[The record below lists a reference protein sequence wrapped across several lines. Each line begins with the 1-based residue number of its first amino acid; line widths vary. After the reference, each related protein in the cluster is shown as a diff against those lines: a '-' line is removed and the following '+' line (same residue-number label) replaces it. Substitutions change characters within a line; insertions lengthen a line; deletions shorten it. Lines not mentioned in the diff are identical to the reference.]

1 MMFIL
6 ANIQGRIA
14 AALFVKQHTYNNPQR
29 FLLRSDAC

>member
-1 MMFIL
+1 MFIL

-14 AALFVKQHTYNNPQR
+14 ATLFVKQHTYSNPQR